1 MKTAKKRS
9 ALFTKLYFALVF
21 LKYFCEKAKLNNKK
35 KIEIDFVLRVI
46 NEVLDENSWRNKGK
60 NRKSKNKIK

>member
-1 MKTAKKRS
+1 MKTVEKRS
-9 ALFTKLYFALVF
+9 ALFAKLYFALVS

-46 NEVLDENSWRNKGK
+46 NEFLEDNKDVENK
-60 NRKSKNKIK
+60 

>member
-1 MKTAKKRS
+1 MKTIEKRS
-9 ALFTKLYFALVF
+9 ALFAKLYFALVS

-46 NEVLDENSWRNKGK
+46 NKFLEDSEDEK
-60 NRKSKNKIK
+60 